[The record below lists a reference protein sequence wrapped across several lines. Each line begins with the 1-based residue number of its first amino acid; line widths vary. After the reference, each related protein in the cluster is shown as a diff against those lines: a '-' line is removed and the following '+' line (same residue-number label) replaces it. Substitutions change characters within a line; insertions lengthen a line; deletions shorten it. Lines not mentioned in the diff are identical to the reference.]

1 MRVPAGLA
9 RTAGR
14 RASPGGEGGASDVLP
29 RSLAAAPRP
38 TSESLQTSRRAR
50 PGFPG
55 PRPCLPSQLLPTCI
69 MALLATAA
77 LPGRSPAPD
86 TSRTSVITALLWSNR
101 MEGATKEYP
110 CGGQGEAGQGR
121 TCIWEL
127 EVQVESPEGPGRS
140 GGCFLCILV
149 HAGCVNISFH
159 LVLWSLGAM
168 FVPYRSV
175 TPPVLSQ

>member
-1 MRVPAGLA
+1 MSYLGALRPRHAPPRRV
-9 RTAGR
+9 
-14 RASPGGEGGASDVLP
+14 
-29 RSLAAAPRP
+29 
-38 TSESLQTSRRAR
+38 SRRH
-50 PGFPG
+50 GEPG
-55 PRPCLPSQLLPTCI
+55 PDSLGPEPRLPSQLLPTCI

-86 TSRTSVITALLWSNR
+86 TSSTSVITALLWSNR

-175 TPPVLSQ
+175 TPPVLSQGHAPQVPRVSPGTMY

>member
-1 MRVPAGLA
+1 MSYLGALRPRHAPPRRV
-9 RTAGR
+9 
-14 RASPGGEGGASDVLP
+14 S
-29 RSLAAAPRP
+29 RP
-38 TSESLQTSRRAR
+38 HRE
-50 PGFPG
+50 PG
-55 PRPCLPSQLLPTCI
+55 PDSLGPEPRLPSQLLPTCI

-86 TSRTSVITALLWSNR
+86 TSSTSVITALLWSNR